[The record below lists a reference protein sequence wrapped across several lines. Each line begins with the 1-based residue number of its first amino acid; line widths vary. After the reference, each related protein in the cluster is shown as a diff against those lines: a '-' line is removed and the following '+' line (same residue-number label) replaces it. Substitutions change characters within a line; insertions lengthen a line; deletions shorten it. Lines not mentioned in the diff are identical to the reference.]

1 MVAGLPMVRRGNKGD
16 YRMTGAE
23 IMAVVGFIVMLMG
36 FLFGLW
42 KYVESQ
48 IAKAEARNA
57 AKAEAATA
65 LAGQTRQEL
74 SDYKLR
80 AAETFATKAGMQE
93 QTSQIMRAIESVA
106 HRIDGLTERIDNLMQ
121 PKSVRSRN

>member
-1 MVAGLPMVRRGNKGD
+1 
-16 YRMTGAE
+16 MTGAE
-23 IMAVVGFIVMLMG
+23 IMGVVGFIVMLFG

-42 KYVESQ
+42 KYVEGHIKTVRS
-48 IAKAEARNA
+48 ECG
-57 AKAEAATA
+57 AKAEAATELAA
-65 LAGQTRQEL
+65 LTRQEL

-106 HRIDGLTERIDNLMQ
+106 NRIDGLTERMDRVFEQ
-121 PKSVRSRN
+121 KTTRSRG

>member
-1 MVAGLPMVRRGNKGD
+1 MAGLPMAGRGSKGD

-48 IAKAEARNA
+48 IGKAETRNA
-57 AKAEAATA
+57 AKADAATA
-65 LAGQTRQEL
+65 LASLTRQEL
-74 SDYKLR
+74 SEYKLR

-106 HRIDGLTERIDNLMQ
+106 HRIDGLTERIDNIMAT
-121 PKSVRSRN
+121 RTTRTRA

>member
-1 MVAGLPMVRRGNKGD
+1 
-16 YRMTGAE
+16 MTGAE
-23 IMAVVGFIVMLMG
+23 IMAAVGFIVMIMG
-36 FLFGLW
+36 FPLGLW

-48 IAKAEARNA
+48 IAKAETRNA

-65 LAGQTRQEL
+65 LASLTRQEL

-80 AAETFATKAGMQE
+80 AAETFATKAGNQE
-93 QTSQIMRAIESVA
+93 QASQIMRAIESVA

-121 PKSVRSRN
+121 PKSARSRI

>member
-1 MVAGLPMVRRGNKGD
+1 MVAGLPLAGRGSKGD

-48 IAKAEARNA
+48 IAKAETRNA
-57 AKAEAATA
+57 AKADAATA
-65 LAGQTRQEL
+65 LASLTRQEL

-121 PKSVRSRN
+121 PKTRSRT

>member
-1 MVAGLPMVRRGNKGD
+1 
-16 YRMTGAE
+16 MTGTE
-23 IMAVVGFIVMLMG
+23 IMGVVGFIVMLFG

-42 KYVESQ
+42 KYIEGHIKTVRSECG
-48 IAKAEARNA
+48 

-65 LAGQTRQEL
+65 LAALTRQEL

-106 HRIDGLTERIDNLMQ
+106 NRIDGLTERMDRVFEQ
-121 PKSVRSRN
+121 KTTRVRG

>member
-1 MVAGLPMVRRGNKGD
+1 VADLPVGGSGGKGD

-48 IAKAEARNA
+48 IAKAETRNA
-57 AKAEAATA
+57 A
-65 LAGQTRQEL
+65 LASLTRQEL

-121 PKSVRSRN
+121 PKSMRSRT

>member
-1 MVAGLPMVRRGNKGD
+1 
-16 YRMTGAE
+16 MTGAE

-48 IAKAEARNA
+48 IAKAETRNA

-65 LAGQTRQEL
+65 LAGLTRQEL

-80 AAETFATKAGMQE
+80 AAETFANWDQSNTVC
-93 QTSQIMRAIESVA
+93 ESVT
-106 HRIDGLTERIDNLMQ
+106 DTPFE
-121 PKSVRSRN
+121 P

>member
-1 MVAGLPMVRRGNKGD
+1 
-16 YRMTGAE
+16 MTGAE

-48 IAKAEARNA
+48 IAKAETRNA
-57 AKAEAATA
+57 AKADAATA
-65 LAGQTRQEL
+65 LASLTRQEL
-74 SDYKLR
+74 SDCKLR

-121 PKSVRSRN
+121 PKSARSKI